1 MCRVLTGKVEG
12 EPPQGNAMAVV
23 SSAAIVKGVAVS
35 FRENLQY
42 LRSTRGLTQERLAVL
57 LGVSRQA
64 ISKWESDRAY
74 PEMDKLL
81 TICDLFGCTLDE
93 LVTGD
98 LRSADSGRQEEP
110 VVPQAVGPVQDYTG
124 YDAHMRGFAWKI
136 AAGVSMIIAGAAL
149 AVLVDGLAL
158 GSLKDTAEF
167 VLIAL
172 GTVCGLALLVPAGL
186 SHAAFRR
193 EHPYVEDFYTSAD
206 RARAIRELAA
216 SIVSGIA
223 VILGGI
229 GLMLLGDAVHGR
241 EDGWWTAAVLFGTA
255 LGTGLLIRGGIRYW
269 RLDVSGYNKEQ
280 RQETDPARRAASARV
295 ERVCGVIMLIATIIA
310 LTAMFLAAPWASEHV
325 IARVIVAN
333 FWLAWVI
340 GGLACGIAALVL
352 NKAEPDEPQGV

>member
-1 MCRVLTGKVEG
+1 M
-12 EPPQGNAMAVV
+12 
-23 SSAAIVKGVAVS
+23 S
-35 FRENLQY
+35 FRENLQH
-42 LRSTRGLTQERLAVL
+42 LRSSRGLTQERLAVL

-98 LRSADSGRQEEP
+98 LRTTGADTLEEP

-136 AAGVSMIIAGAAL
+136 AAGVGAIIAGAAL
-149 AVLVDGLAL
+149 AVLVDGLAV
-158 GSLKDTAEF
+158 GSFKDAAEF

-193 EHPYVEDFYTSAD
+193 EHPYIEDFYTSAD
-206 RARAIRELAA
+206 RTRGIRELAM
-216 SIVSGIA
+216 SIVIGIA
-223 VILGGI
+223 VILAGI

-241 EDGWWTAAVLFGTA
+241 EEGWWTAAVLFGAA
-255 LGTGLLIRGGIRYW
+255 LGTGLFIWGGIRYW

-295 ERVCGVIMLIATIIA
+295 ERVCGVIMLVATIIA
-310 LTAMFLAAPWASEHV
+310 LAALFLAAPWASEHV
-325 IARVIVAN
+325 IACVIVGN

-352 NKAEPDEPQGV
+352 NKSQPEESQGV